1 MSLPFNVQACKSH
14 SETSPGDDAAQHTDT
29 CTVTAYVS
37 LGDVSTPTLTEAAP
51 VATQHEGGLD
61 CARCEDGRA
70 SALFSPRA
78 EEPGREAGPAAMS
91 PGRLDGLYV
100 VVVDAGGASARVRS
114 IDPGVR
120 TFPVWGPG
128 ALSSTAG
135 RSHFPHRSA
144 SAGGWSGRGDTAG
157 PPHRKD

>member
-61 CARCEDGRA
+61 CVLEGMHLPLTEHRLRGPKRA
-70 SALFSPRA
+70 GACDRGGATRRSDRRMESVTAPKNQLISAEISGNAKCRTLAYFLKNFRKLLFMTISPLRS
-78 EEPGREAGPAAMS
+78 AGSPAAE
-91 PGRLDGLYV
+91 D
-100 VVVDAGGASARVRS
+100 
-114 IDPGVR
+114 
-120 TFPVWGPG
+120 VW
-128 ALSSTAG
+128 
-135 RSHFPHRSA
+135 
-144 SAGGWSGRGDTAG
+144 
-157 PPHRKD
+157 